1 MNLSNQNIC
10 NLQGAK
16 CLGGGGGGGAKSM
29 PENTNFKNQ
38 SINQSINQTLFTH
51 GTISQRQKLKYLQ
64 DVIFQ

>member
-1 MNLSNQNIC
+1 MPW
-10 NLQGAK
+10 
-16 CLGGGGGGGAKSM
+16 GGGVQIISEWVHPPPPPPRKSM